1 MQRISRDSV
10 GLPCQAYALARP
22 ALVFLHRPGTLARL
36 STVSVLLLE
45 SSVALQRI
53 DIEKRFP
60 FSVEKL
66 FAHLSEHEHLAE
78 LFKPAKVSRLRNGDH
93 DRNGVGS
100 VRKLRVGPGPSFEET
115 VTAFEEN
122 RLIEYRI
129 TRGSPLRNH
138 FGRMQFAADGDGS
151 RLHYTIEFEGK
162 VPGLAAI
169 IRPVLEQGIRRG
181 LDKLHL

>member
-1 MQRISRDSV
+1 MQRIS
-10 GLPCQAYALARP
+10 
-22 ALVFLHRPGTLARL
+22 
-36 STVSVLLLE
+36 
-45 SSVALQRI
+45 I
-53 DIEKRFP
+53 DKRFP
-60 FSVEKL
+60 FSVDKL
-66 FAHLSEHEHLAE
+66 FAHLSEHENLAH
-78 LFKPAKVSRLRNGDH
+78 LFKPARVSRLRNGDH

-138 FGRMQFAADGDGS
+138 FGRMLFSADGDGS
-151 RLHYTIEFEGK
+151 RLQYTIEFEGK

-169 IRPVLEQGIRRG
+169 IRPVLESAIRRG
-181 LDKLHL
+181 LNGLSL

>member
-1 MQRISRDSV
+1 MTGPLGAGVS
-10 GLPCQAYALARP
+10 P
-22 ALVFLHRPGTLARL
+22 ASGHTG
-36 STVSVLLLE
+36 VLTNITDPLLE
-45 SSVALQRI
+45 LFVAMQHISI
-53 DIEKRFP
+53 DKRFP
-60 FSVEKL
+60 FSVDKL
-66 FAHLSEHEHLAE
+66 FAHLSEHENLAH
-78 LFKPAKVSRLRNGDH
+78 LFKPARVSRLRNGDH

-138 FGRMQFAADGDGS
+138 FGRMLFSADGDGS
-151 RLHYTIEFEGK
+151 RLQYTIEFEGK

-169 IRPVLEQGIRRG
+169 IRPVLESAIRRG
-181 LDKLHL
+181 LDGLSL